1 MDHLFNSI
9 KLQFE
14 AKANAVR
21 AGQMKAYMKDR
32 FEYYGVMAPERKEI
46 VKQVFDQW
54 AWQGD
59 QAFKIFFEQC
69 WSSDFRE
76 FNYVALDVALK
87 YLKHMN
93 SSWVSFYEPYI
104 ARDSW
109 WDTVDFLSPSIIGL
123 LVIKEPDTQIQLMK
137 KWIASDNMWN
147 RRSALIM
154 QLKYAKSTNF
164 DILKSMISDQ
174 STSKE
179 FFIQK
184 AAGWALRQYSRV
196 DPIGVSSFISKYQLP
211 PLTKREGMRL
221 ILKEE
226 GKW

>member
-1 MDHLFNSI
+1 M
-9 KLQFE
+9 
-14 AKANAVR
+14 
-21 AGQMKAYMKDR
+21 
-32 FEYYGVMAPERKEI
+32 
-46 VKQVFDQW
+46 
-54 AWQGD
+54 
-59 QAFKIFFEQC
+59 
-69 WSSDFRE
+69 
-76 FNYVALDVALK
+76 
-87 YLKHMN
+87 
-93 SSWVSFYEPYI
+93 

-123 LVIKEPDTQIQLMK
+123 LVIKEPDTQIQLMR
-137 KWIASDNMWN
+137 KWIASDNMWY

-196 DPIGVSSFISKYQLP
+196 DPIGVSSFISKHQLP